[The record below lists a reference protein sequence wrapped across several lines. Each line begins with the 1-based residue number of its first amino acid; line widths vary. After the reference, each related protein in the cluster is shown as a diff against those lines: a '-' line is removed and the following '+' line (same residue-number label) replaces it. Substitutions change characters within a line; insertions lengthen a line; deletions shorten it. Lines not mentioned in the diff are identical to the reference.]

1 METAKCPTTDK
12 WIKTI
17 VYKYTMEFYSATK
30 KNKLLSFPGI
40 WMELK
45 NITLSKV
52 SQAQKAKKLYF
63 LPHMQVIDLK
73 QLQQY
78 YGTWVAL
85 RRYCAW
91 EGIGQGKETKNLNA
105 VDVLPVWERI

>member
-1 METAKCPTTDK
+1 LH
-12 WIKTI
+12 
-17 VYKYTMEFYSATK
+17 V
-30 KNKLLSFPGI
+30 
-40 WMELK
+40 
-45 NITLSKV
+45 
-52 SQAQKAKKLYF
+52 